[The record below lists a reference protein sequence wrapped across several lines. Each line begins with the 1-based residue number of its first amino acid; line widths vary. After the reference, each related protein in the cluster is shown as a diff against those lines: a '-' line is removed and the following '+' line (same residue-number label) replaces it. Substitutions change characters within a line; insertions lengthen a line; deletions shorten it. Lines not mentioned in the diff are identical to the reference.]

1 MKYFT
6 VYAVVT
12 TTNKT
17 VKHSFLTKAEAA
29 KIFALYADMNLMAN
43 VTRREMTSAELA
55 ESDFI
60 S

>member
-1 MKYFT
+1 MNYYT

-17 VKHSFLTKAEAA
+17 VKHSFLTKKEAA
-29 KIFALYADMNLMAN
+29 KIFDLYKDMCLMAN
-43 VTRREMTSAELA
+43 VTRREMTAAELA

-60 S
+60 N